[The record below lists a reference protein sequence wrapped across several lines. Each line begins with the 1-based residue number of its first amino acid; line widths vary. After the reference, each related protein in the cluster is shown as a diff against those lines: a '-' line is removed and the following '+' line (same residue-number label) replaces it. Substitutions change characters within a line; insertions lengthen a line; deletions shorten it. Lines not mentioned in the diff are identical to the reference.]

1 MSSNLHRAEII
12 TNALNAEKL
21 ILLVK
26 VAGVLSKKL
35 NVTIRPSVRQVER
48 LIADKLYEA
57 GYCRK

>member
-57 GYCRK
+57 GYCLK